1 MATKAPSTNV
11 ASKGKT
17 MNPME
22 KYSPARLTNQLWQGV
37 TSGGSH
43 SRRDVPIDGDSRD
56 PVHGYP
62 LARPNEV
69 MPLISVDRGPSPPLD
84 SFSCQLLHHFDQNIA
99 TKLAWVDGPENPW
112 RQIILPLSHASP
124 IVRYSLLAMSSE
136 DLTHKY
142 TVDRPYFHHLKAQ
155 SLYYRDRVLSHL
167 PQHLER
173 LLKAPISLDCANEAR
188 FVLATVLL
196 LYNLELLS
204 AKTTQWRLH
213 IQGARAIIQWKLQAI
228 GLHRPP
234 DVADNF
240 LRYEYYFTAVFNGLT
255 TFDATYDVIDDI
267 PINDKIAVFGDFVRI
282 MHCVTRA
289 ERINFSGSP
298 NTETTRVEDVVG
310 EIETAR
316 DRALQL
322 NHIIRFQYPDAR
334 HDFEH
339 LTHMYYHASL
349 IYSHRVLSD
358 PAPSQELIQ
367 ASRDAILDHLSH
379 LIDLAYFAHD
389 LVWPLFVCGTECRGS
404 PDKQDTIERALLG
417 VIRLSDKITADS
429 NLEALGYTPELSRNR
444 STWQV
449 VFMVFILASV
459 PYGLSTTMLYSIAG
473 GGSANMIWG
482 WIVVSLIMLCVAASL
497 AEVTS
502 VYPTAGGVYYQTFAL
517 SPVKY
522 RRVAAWICGWSFI
535 AGNITI
541 TLAVNFATALFLIES
556 LNVFTDATGV
566 GITEDFQAY
575 QTYLIFLGITLICH
589 VIPAF
594 GNKWL
599 THLETFAI
607 FWTLVGV
614 TAIIITILVV
624 ASNGRHTAKYV
635 FTDFSPQSGWPDGW
649 SFCIG
654 LLQAAYALSAT
665 GMITSMCEEVRAPAI
680 QVPKAIVGGLIL
692 NALAGLAF
700 LIPIA
705 FVLPDIS
712 YLANLAPGQ
721 PVPPIFKAAT
731 GNSAGAFCLLIP
743 LLILGIICGV
753 GCVTAAS
760 RSVWAFARD
769 GAIPGSKWFKKVE
782 PRLDNIP
789 LNAMLLGMIIE
800 LLLGLIY
807 FGSTAADGISRTAA
821 STLDHSVCSVTS
833 SVSVSGL
840 DFSLPRTGLYI
851 PSCLLTSPMSNLAWT
866 CLAIPLFS
874 MPTFMA
880 VTQETMNYA
889 SVVFVGFFIISA
901 VWYWVWGYQ
910 NYAGPPTEEG
920 MEGAHTD

>member
-1 MATKAPSTNV
+1 MDP
-11 ASKGKT
+11 
-17 MNPME
+17 P
-22 KYSPARLTNQLWQGV
+22 RL
-37 TSGGSH
+37 
-43 SRRDVPIDGDSRD
+43 
-56 PVHGYP
+56 
-62 LARPNEV
+62 
-69 MPLISVDRGPSPPLD
+69 
-84 SFSCQLLHHFDQNIA
+84 
-99 TKLAWVDGPENPW
+99 
-112 RQIILPLSHASP
+112 
-124 IVRYSLLAMSSE
+124 
-136 DLTHKY
+136 
-142 TVDRPYFHHLKAQ
+142 
-155 SLYYRDRVLSHL
+155 
-167 PQHLER
+167 
-173 LLKAPISLDCANEAR
+173 
-188 FVLATVLL
+188 
-196 LYNLELLS
+196 
-204 AKTTQWRLH
+204 
-213 IQGARAIIQWKLQAI
+213 
-228 GLHRPP
+228 
-234 DVADNF
+234 
-240 LRYEYYFTAVFNGLT
+240 
-255 TFDATYDVIDDI
+255 
-267 PINDKIAVFGDFVRI
+267 
-282 MHCVTRA
+282 
-289 ERINFSGSP
+289 
-298 NTETTRVEDVVG
+298 
-310 EIETAR
+310 
-316 DRALQL
+316 
-322 NHIIRFQYPDAR
+322 
-334 HDFEH
+334 
-339 LTHMYYHASL
+339 
-349 IYSHRVLSD
+349 
-358 PAPSQELIQ
+358 
-367 ASRDAILDHLSH
+367 
-379 LIDLAYFAHD
+379 
-389 LVWPLFVCGTECRGS
+389 
-404 PDKQDTIERALLG
+404 
-417 VIRLSDKITADS
+417 DKITADS

-599 THLETFAI
+599 THLEPQEAQTN
-607 FWTLVGV
+607 V
-614 TAIIITILVV
+614 
-624 ASNGRHTAKYV
+624 YV
-635 FTDFSPQSGWPDGW
+635 PK
-649 SFCIG
+649 I
-654 LLQAAYALSAT
+654 
-665 GMITSMCEEVRAPAI
+665 SMCEEVRAPAI

-712 YLANLAPGQ
+712 YLANLASGQ

-807 FGSTAADGISRTAA
+807 FGSTAAYNAFSGVGVMFL
-821 STLDHSVCSVTS
+821 TLSYACPVAVSLILRKRRDIKNCSFNLGPLGLFCNIVC
-833 SVSVSGL
+833 
-840 DFSLPRTGLYI
+840 
-851 PSCLLTSPMSNLAWT
+851 LAWT